1 MLNLTNIHRLDDVL
15 LYESSRMY
23 WITQDDTGY
32 AVTVEDL
39 DEDGEAYTVETYA
52 ASSLSTA
59 IAIIERLEAGEAE

>member
-15 LYESSRMY
+15 LYESSCMY

-39 DEDGEAYTVETYA
+39 DDDGEAHTAETYA
-52 ASSLSTA
+52 ASSLSNA
-59 IAIIERLEAGEAE
+59 IAIIEHMEAGAAE